1 VTAATVAWVDA
12 LLASLWQAPVIAALA
27 WLLEQALAERSSSR
41 HAIRAAALM
50 ATPVALVATWLGWLP
65 GLVGLGGLAGLG
77 VTELPVLPADPAA
90 ALSVLPIAPIDPPR
104 WVAWILAAWLCG
116 ALVMTARTA
125 LQWRVVQALRRSAE
139 PLPAAWV
146 ETVAALAR
154 SLGIRPPRVALS
166 SACETPL
173 VLGLLR
179 PLVLLPAGLLHGVSP
194 EVIEAA
200 LAHELMHLRRLDPW
214 LHAGQVVVE
223 ILLFFN
229 PAVWWMSWRMAV
241 EREHAC
247 DEAVL
252 RARDQPPLPYA
263 RALLEL
269 EAWCRRP
276 SPALTLG
283 LGGPSLRARV
293 LRLVQPRRI
302 RRSRRWAARAGVL
315 GVVALL
321 VVAFGRP
328 TTPPTAT
335 LGDPLG
341 VAWLPASVRQHEHAI
356 ARAAERHGV
365 DPGLL
370 AIMVYT
376 ESRGRADARSSAGA
390 RGLMQLMPSTAA
402 EIARVRGLPSASPA
416 QLDEPA
422 YNLDM
427 GAWYIARQLDR
438 FGDDLP
444 LALAAYN
451 AGPGRVASYRRGES
465 ALPEETLRYQA
476 TITAL
481 FRERGL
487 PWSPTL
493 AARTR

>member
-1 VTAATVAWVDA
+1 VTAVHVAWVEA

-27 WLLEQALAERSSSR
+27 WLVEQAFAERASSR

-50 ATPVALVATWLGWLP
+50 ATPAALVATWLGWLP
-65 GLVGLGGLAGLG
+65 GIDSQAGFAGLPSAG
-77 VTELPVLPADPAA
+77 VEPSSLLAA
-90 ALSVLPIAPIDPPR
+90 SPITTTAIDPPR
-104 WVAWILAAWLCG
+104 WLAWILAAWLFG
-116 ALVMTARTA
+116 MLLMAARTA
-125 LQWRVVQALRRSAE
+125 MQWRSVQTLRRTAA
-139 PLPAAWV
+139 PLPAAWAA
-146 ETVAALAR
+146 TVDALAR

-179 PLVLLPAGLLHGVSP
+179 PLVLLPAGLLHGVP
-194 EVIEAA
+194 REVIEAA

-214 LHAGQVVVE
+214 LHAAQVAVE

-229 PAVWWMSWRMAV
+229 PAVWWMSWRLAN

-252 RARDQPPLPYA
+252 RACDQPPLPYA

-269 EAWCRRP
+269 EAWRQRP

-283 LGGPSLRARV
+283 LGGPGLRARV
-293 LRLVQPRRI
+293 LRLVRPRRV

-315 GVVALL
+315 GVVGLL
-321 VVAFGRP
+321 VIALGW
-328 TTPPTAT
+328 PTAAPT
-335 LGDPLG
+335 PALGSDPLG
-341 VAWLPASVRQHEHAI
+341 VSWLPASVRRHEDAI

-390 RGLMQLMPSTAA
+390 RGLMQIMPSTAV
-402 EIARVRGLPSASPA
+402 EIAQARGLPAPAPA

-427 GAWYIARQLDR
+427 GAWYIARQLERHD
-438 FGDDLP
+438 DDLS

-451 AGPGRVASYRRGES
+451 AGPGRVAAYRRGE
-465 ALPEETLRYQA
+465 ARLPEETLRYQA

-481 FRERGL
+481 FRERSL